1 MRQLKT
7 SLLAVLALGGTLVFT
22 ACQADDAST
31 NIAVVNGVPIPK
43 ERLDFV
49 AKIQAAQGQQD
60 TEETRRQLREAL
72 ITREII
78 TQEAVKKGLDQ
89 SPEYR
94 TQMELAKQQLLVN
107 AFLEDYLKSHEPT
120 EADMMAEYERVKAQD
135 FDPDA
140 KEYKVRHIMVAKEAE
155 AKAILAQLKQKG
167 VKFEDLAKKK
177 SMDNGSK
184 NKGGELGWTDG
195 SNLAKPFAEAMKSLK
210 KGETTKTP
218 VQTQYG
224 WHIIRVDDIRDPTF
238 PAYEEV
244 KEQIARQL
252 IAKQRD
258 DLIDTLRKQ
267 ATIE

>member
-1 MRQLKT
+1 
-7 SLLAVLALGGTLVFT
+7 
-22 ACQADDAST
+22 
-31 NIAVVNGVPIPK
+31 
-43 ERLDFV
+43 
-49 AKIQAAQGQQD
+49 
-60 TEETRRQLREAL
+60 
-72 ITREII
+72 
-78 TQEAVKKGLDQ
+78 
-89 SPEYR
+89 
-94 TQMELAKQQLLVN
+94 
-107 AFLEDYLKSHEPT
+107 
-120 EADMMAEYERVKAQD
+120 
-135 FDPDA
+135 
-140 KEYKVRHIMVAKEAE
+140 MVAKEAE

-267 ATIE
+267 ATIEYGGAALRRSTGSESCPSFLVRTSSGAAARRVDAQAMRSTLRRLQRCRRRRGPRDSPPPWVASRRLLETRLRGGRPNGHLLLVSPPPGITKHRHPRRLLSPLARMPRHLHCLEHPLGMRHEDRETTIRGGEPRHATR